1 MGKKEILLD
10 FTSLLD
16 IMMLILFFF
25 VLFSHVEAENERAAL
40 QEIHEQVQGSLE
52 EAEQRLEEADEKM
65 NAAKEKEAFAEEKLE
80 EAELAEER
88 AGHNVNGIV
97 DFSRN
102 TNIRV
107 RLQMKE
113 EGNWSLMLYQGNEF
127 LQEIAKNSAQNM
139 VEQFSDGMNAAGYDK
154 QDTLLCEFIF
164 DGTEFGTNSAYC
176 TVDNMFALLKDEY
189 RHFFYSTIDLSV
201 LEGSDL

>member
-1 MGKKEILLD
+1 MEKRAILLD

-16 IMMLILFFF
+16 ITMLILFFF
-25 VLFSHVEAENERAAL
+25 VLFSHVETENERAAL
-40 QEIHEQVQGSLE
+40 QEKQEQVQEILG
-52 EAEQRLEEADEKM
+52 EAEQRLEEADEKV

-88 AGHNVNGIV
+88 AGQNVDGIAE
-97 DFSRN
+97 FSRN

-107 RLQMKE
+107 HLQMME
-113 EGNWSLMLYQGNEF
+113 EGNWSIMLYQGNEF
-127 LQEIAKNSAQNM
+127 FLEIAKNSAQNM
-139 VEQFSDGMNAAGYDK
+139 ADAFSDGINAAGYDIE
-154 QDTLLCEFIF
+154 DTLLCEFVF
-164 DGTEFGTNSAYC
+164 NGTEFGTNSAYHV
-176 TVDNMFALLKDEY
+176 VDNMFALLKDEY